1 VLRYSPH
8 HPVAQ
13 SLPDPL
19 PHSPLTLSLTHSPP
33 EMQDTRLTRLLNG
46 TLGQFDQWLLNP
58 WRRISLVVMS
68 LLLGNFLAGAVA
80 TTAGATS
87 EWDVLAAMVIVAVT
101 EAISWFVYWRRRSQL
116 VNGRPRPSIVSEM
129 LNAMKIGLT
138 YGLFLEAFKLGS

>member
-1 VLRYSPH
+1 
-8 HPVAQ
+8 
-13 SLPDPL
+13 
-19 PHSPLTLSLTHSPP
+19 
-33 EMQDTRLTRLLNG
+33 MQDTRLTRLLNG

-68 LLLGNFLAGAVA
+68 LLLGNFLAGAVS

>member
-1 VLRYSPH
+1 
-8 HPVAQ
+8 
-13 SLPDPL
+13 
-19 PHSPLTLSLTHSPP
+19 
-33 EMQDTRLTRLLNG
+33 MQDTRLTRLLNG

-87 EWDVLAAMVIVAVT
+87 EWDILVSALMVVMT
-101 EAISWFVYWRRRSQL
+101 ETISRFVYWQRRSQL

-129 LNAMKIGLT
+129 LNAMKMGLT

>member
-1 VLRYSPH
+1 
-8 HPVAQ
+8 
-13 SLPDPL
+13 
-19 PHSPLTLSLTHSPP
+19 
-33 EMQDTRLTRLLNG
+33 MQDTRLTRLLNG

-87 EWDVLAAMVIVAVT
+87 EWDILAAVVMVAVT
-101 EAISWFVYWRRRSQL
+101 EAISRFVYWRGRFQT
-116 VNGRPRPSIVSEM
+116 VNGRPRPSILSDM
-129 LNAMKIGLT
+129 LNAIKLGLT

>member
-1 VLRYSPH
+1 
-8 HPVAQ
+8 
-13 SLPDPL
+13 
-19 PHSPLTLSLTHSPP
+19 
-33 EMQDTRLTRLLNG
+33 MQDTRLTRLLNG

-101 EAISWFVYWRRRSQL
+101 ESISWFVYWRRRSQL